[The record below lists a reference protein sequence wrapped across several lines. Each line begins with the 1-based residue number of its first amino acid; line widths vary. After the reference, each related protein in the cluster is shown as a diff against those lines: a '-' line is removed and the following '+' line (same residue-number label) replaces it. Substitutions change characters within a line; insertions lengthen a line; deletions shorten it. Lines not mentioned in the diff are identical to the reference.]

1 MTHSDDVECAATEYG
16 APPRSSWAKL
26 VCELLVEDLAISRS
40 FWEGVLGFEVA
51 YQRPDERFVYLERA
65 EGSQIMLCQRSGKW
79 ETGSLERP
87 YGRGVMFQVYVDGLA
102 QVLASLT
109 QAGCVLYAGPREVWR
124 RWGDREGGK
133 REIVVQDPDGYLVM
147 LAENLGERPITPPT
161 A

>member
-1 MTHSDDVECAATEYG
+1 MTDRDDLGYAPTEYG
-16 APPRSSWAKL
+16 APPRSGWAKL
-26 VCELLVEDLAISRS
+26 VCELLVEDLAVSRA
-40 FWEGVLGFEVA
+40 FWEGVLGFGVA
-51 YQRPDERFVYLERA
+51 YQRPEQGFVYLERA
-65 EGSQIMLCQRSGKW
+65 EGSQIMLCQRSGNW

-102 QVLASLT
+102 HILASLT

-147 LAENLGERPITPPT
+147 LAENLGERPITPSM